1 MRWPLIEH
9 QAIPGALEL
18 AQGEIDAAH
27 QFLAPLPALMEAL
40 GFLEPVVFRFHADLI
55 EVLVARGET
64 HEAAVRLAELEAC
77 AERFPRSWAVGASA
91 RCRALLADDSAEA
104 FAYYEA
110 ALACHDLNRER
121 FERARTLLLYAVAL
135 RRAKRRREARGAL
148 CEAQLGFEELGA
160 ARWVERARGELARIS
175 GPAPRSGG
183 LTETERRIADLVT
196 SGRSNKQIAAEL
208 HITVRTVESNLT
220 RIYRKLGVA
229 SRGQL
234 TQLVRQ

>member
-1 MRWPLIEH
+1 V
-9 QAIPGALEL
+9 
-18 AQGEIDAAH
+18 DAAH
-27 QFLAPLPALMEAL
+27 RFLAPLPALMEAQ

-64 HEAAVRLAELEAC
+64 HEAAARLVELERC

-91 RCRALLADDSAEA
+91 RCRALLADDFVEA
-104 FAYYEA
+104 FTHYEA
-110 ALACHDLNRER
+110 ALARHDLNGER
-121 FERARTLLLYAVAL
+121 FERARTLLLYGVAL
-135 RRAKRRREARGAL
+135 RRAKRRRESRDAL
-148 CEAQLGFEELGA
+148 GEAKLGFEALGA
-160 ARWVERARGELARIS
+160 ALWAERAQGELTRIS

-196 SGRSNKQIAAEL
+196 SGRSNKQIAAAL